1 MLTTLPLV
9 ILTTMT
15 GEHALKSAMKEDKPV
30 NGATGDDVETEGT
43 ATAKPRARLGP
54 TEVVVLADSDSEEDE
69 ERIPQGL
76 AGEGREVTD
85 DFLSDYPEDTDVS
98 CSGTEWH
105 YH

>member
-1 MLTTLPLV
+1 
-9 ILTTMT
+9 MT

-30 NGATGDDVETEGT
+30 NGTTGEDVETEGT
-43 ATAKPRARLGP
+43 AVTKPRARLGP

-85 DFLSDYPEDTDVS
+85 DFLRDYPEDTDVS
-98 CSGTEWH
+98 YSGIQWH
-105 YH
+105 YY